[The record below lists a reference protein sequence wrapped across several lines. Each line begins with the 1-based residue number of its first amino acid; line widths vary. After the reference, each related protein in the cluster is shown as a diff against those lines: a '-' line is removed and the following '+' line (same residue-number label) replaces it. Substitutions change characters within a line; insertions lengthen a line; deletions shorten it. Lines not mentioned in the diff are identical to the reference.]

1 MKRDDYIRHQAE
13 FIHKGS
19 VYPQLVKVEYDKAD
33 DALPEAER
41 IAVRLRKYIL
51 AQPVAID
58 EGNLFTGQLTFDG
71 SVPSDL
77 FPRIG
82 HANFWA
88 VASKYYCKPQEN
100 LVTFEW
106 QHSTPNYADV
116 IENGLSGVKRR
127 IDASIEHH
135 ADDPEKVSFLRAL
148 RMTCDTLVAWANKC
162 ADALEA
168 AASSASPSRADEL
181 RASAAVLR
189 KVPEYPAETFREAV
203 QSLYICFDMLSDS
216 IGTIDRYL
224 RSSYEADIASGRMT
238 RDEAKRCIQELFL
251 RIQSHTPPGNVN
263 HNRGGECHFAI
274 GGYLPDGT
282 DGFNDLSHLIVEAL
296 MELPTNIPEISLRW
310 TKHTPFETLRWM
322 LDCERKDPYKRIAF
336 VNDEPR
342 IEGFMRNIG
351 LSYKDA
357 CSYTMV
363 GCNEPAFPGTVWFGG
378 CTVNIARSLENTL
391 YRHSDEAV
399 ACEDFDAFF
408 ALYRRELA
416 KDLDKVFEYADFFNA
431 ERAKDVNVLSSLF
444 IDGCVDSGKSATQ
457 GGCRIGIGG
466 ANLMGLVCVADSL
479 SVIRQFVFE
488 EKRVSMARLIEVLR
502 SDWEADPALRGRIL
516 RTGKFHGN
524 ADDDADAVMRRL
536 TDTLADLVRDRR
548 LGFGQRIVFGTL
560 AGYHPHYV
568 WFGATTEATP
578 DGRRK
583 GEGFMVGSGQANGR
597 DREGLAALLTSVA
610 RMQPSGILTGPFVCN
625 VLLDEKLIRDDDF
638 FERTCKI
645 IETYFKMGGLH
656 IQLNYVSKEDLL
668 KAQQEPEPYRE
679 MKVRVS
685 GYSDYFVNLRNDQ
698 QNEIIARTSVG
709 G

>member
-1 MKRDDYIRHQAE
+1 MKREDYIRRQAE

-33 DALPEAER
+33 ESLPEAER

-51 AQPVAID
+51 AQPVYID
-58 EGNLFTGQLTFDG
+58 DGNLFTGHLTFDG

-116 IENGLSGVKRR
+116 IENGLAGMKAR
-127 IDASIEHH
+127 IRASLEKNA
-135 ADDPEKVSFLRAL
+135 ADSEKVSFLRAL
-148 RMTCDTLVAWANKC
+148 LETCDTLIAWANKC
-162 ADALEA
+162 ADALEVA
-168 AASSASPSRADEL
+168 AASATPGRAAEL
-181 RASAAVLR
+181 RESAAILR
-189 KVPEYPAETFREAV
+189 KVPEQPASTFREAV

-224 RSSYEADIASGRMT
+224 RKTYEADLAAGRVS
-238 RDEAKRCIQELFL
+238 RDEAKHFIQELFL
-251 RIQSHTPPGNVN
+251 RIQSHTPPSSVN

-322 LDCERKDPYKRIAF
+322 LDCERRDPYKRFAF

-342 IEGFMRNIG
+342 IEGFMKNIG
-351 LSYKDA
+351 LSYADA

-378 CTVNIARSLENTL
+378 CTVNLARSLENTL
-391 YRHSDEAV
+391 YRHADEAV
-399 ACEDFDAFF
+399 ACGDFDAFF

-416 KDLDKVFEYADFFNA
+416 GDLDKIFEYANFFNA
-431 ERAKDVNVLSSLF
+431 ERAKDLNVLSSLF
-444 IDGCVDSGKSATQ
+444 LDGCIESGKSATQ

-466 ANLMGLVCVADSL
+466 SNLMGLVCVADSL
-479 SVIRQFVFE
+479 SVIKQFVYD
-488 EKRVSMARLIEVLR
+488 EKTVTMARLIEVLR

-516 RTGKFHGN
+516 KTGKFHGN
-524 ADDDADAVMRRL
+524 ADDDADGVMRRL
-536 TDTLADLVRDRR
+536 TDTLAELVRNRR

-560 AGYHPHYV
+560 AGYHPHYM
-568 WFGATTEATP
+568 WFGAMTEATP
-578 DGRRK
+578 DGRRR
-583 GEGFMVGSGQANGR
+583 GEGFLVGSGQASGR

-625 VLLDEKLIRDDDF
+625 VLLDEKLVRDDAF
-638 FERTCKI
+638 FERTCRI

-668 KAQQEPEPYRE
+668 KARQTPEPYRE

-698 QNEIIARTSVG
+698 QDEIIARTSVG
-709 G
+709 S